1 MGSKF
6 KDSSSNQEL
15 AGSFI
20 LDHAGDGEEPGCG
33 QRRSAIATSTGCSCN
48 ELMCIFIF
56 VHGYPVRGLSVRLL
70 HQ

>member
-20 LDHAGDGEEPGCG
+20 LDH
-33 QRRSAIATSTGCSCN
+33 
-48 ELMCIFIF
+48 
-56 VHGYPVRGLSVRLL
+56 LL
-70 HQ
+70 HCRRWRRTRLRAATVGDSNEHWMLL